1 MRPMT
6 LSLFPTRPS
15 RRHGYAALSVTL
27 GAALA
32 AALIAPGGGGWQAI
46 GFALAPDLAGLL
58 SIDPSLRRGQMHPR
72 AVPLYNLLHN
82 LGLPAALGAL
92 SLAWLGLPW
101 LVAALTWA
109 LHITLDRTLGYGPR
123 DKDGFQRC

>member
-1 MRPMT
+1 MT
-6 LSLFPTRPS
+6 IPVLPTRLSS
-15 RRHGYAALSVTL
+15 RQRYAALSVAL
-27 GAALA
+27 GAALV
-32 AALIAPGGGGWQAI
+32 AALIAPGGGGWQAL

-82 LGLPAALGAL
+82 LALPAALGAL
-92 SLAWLGLPW
+92 SVAWLGLPW

-109 LHITLDRTLGYGPR
+109 LHITLDRTFGFGPR
-123 DKDGFQRC
+123 GRNGFQRG